1 MDRYGDGKRS
11 IEILFDGRE
20 GRISLYVES
29 LFFES
34 SFADNSLSKRDND
47 IISHIFEYCMKCQ

>member
-34 SFADNSLSKRDND
+34 SFADNSFSKRDND